1 MLEWGGGWLLAIG
14 LLLGVRHALD
24 PDHVIAIGTISAA
37 TPSVRRSVS
46 VGALWGLGHT
56 LTILGVGGTIVL
68 MQVAVS
74 PRAGLAMEFG
84 VALML
89 ITLGLLNLI
98 NARHTEPAAP
108 SRARPFIIGMVHG
121 LAGSAAVALLVLATI
136 TGPVL
141 GMVYLLLF
149 GLGTIVG
156 MVAVTTIMTAPMTI
170 MVSRAAVSRRWLT
183 AAAGVVSLLFGVLMV
198 EALGGPLALLATDP
212 GAIPR

>member
-1 MLEWGGGWLLAIG
+1 MTEWVGLLALG

-24 PDHVIAIGTISAA
+24 PDHVIAIGTISAR
-37 TPSVRRSVS
+37 TPSVRRSVG

-89 ITLGLLNLI
+89 IALGLLNLM
-98 NARHTEPAAP
+98 NARHAEPPVP

-121 LAGSAAVALLVLATI
+121 MAGSAAIALLVLATI
-136 TGPVL
+136 RNPIL
-141 GMVYLLLF
+141 GMFYLLLF
-149 GLGTIVG
+149 GMGTIVG
-156 MVAVTTIMTAPMTI
+156 MIAVTSLMTAPMTM
-170 MVSRAAVSRRWLT
+170 MVSRAAASRRWLI
-183 AAAGVVSLLFGVLMV
+183 AAAGVVSLVFGVLMV
-198 EALGGPLALLATDP
+198 QSLGGPLALLAADP
-212 GAIPR
+212 AFIPR